1 MIASFPQ
8 AVPPPRPVPI
18 ILDTDIGP
26 DCDDAGA
33 IAILNALSDRGEA
46 KLLAM
51 ACCTSDQWGAPCVQ
65 AINTYYGRGDIP
77 VGTLKREGFLDGSS
91 YNGHVAKEFP
101 NTLQTGHNARDARDL
116 YREVLAK
123 QPDHSVVF
131 CAIGPLNNLAD
142 LLATRPDAHSPLDG
156 KALVAQK
163 VRLLVDMGG
172 DYPVGKEWNFEQ
184 DVPAAQAV
192 THEWPTPIIFSGAEI
207 GSAIH
212 TGARLYTETPES
224 NPVRRGY
231 DLYTHH
237 QNRESWDL
245 TAAMCAVRGVEPYW
259 SLGGPGRCHV
269 KHDGG
274 DEWELGHKSQHAYLV
289 AKMPLPEITK
299 VLEDLLVQA
308 PMNGKGQH

>member
-1 MIASFPQ
+1 MIAGFPE

-33 IAILNALSDRGEA
+33 IAVLNALADLGEA

-77 VGTLKREGFLDGSS
+77 VGTCKRTGFLDSS
-91 YNGHVAKEFP
+91 PYNGHVAQEFP
-101 NTLQTGHNARDARDL
+101 NALKTGHTAPDARDV

-142 LLATRPDAHSPLDG
+142 LLATKPDAHSPLDG

-172 DYPVGKEWNFEQ
+172 GFPGGKEWNFEQ

-192 THEWPTPIIFSGAEI
+192 AHEWPTPIIFSGYEI
-207 GSAIH
+207 GDVID
-212 TGARLYTETPES
+212 TGARLYTETPKS
-224 NPVRRGY
+224 NPVRRAY
-231 DLYTHH
+231 EIYTNS
-237 QNRESWDL
+237 QNRDSWDL
-245 TAAMCAVRGVEPYW
+245 TAALCAVRGVEPYW
-259 SLGGPGRCHV
+259 TLGGPGRCHV

-274 DEWELGHKSQHAYLV
+274 NEWEVGHKSQHAYLV

-299 VLEDLLVQA
+299 VIEDLLVQA
-308 PMNGKGQH
+308 PKHGH